1 VDRKKIKILIVAFS
15 DSIHTARWI
24 SQLDQS
30 KYDVHLFPSVPFKN
44 IHPLLKDITVWQLP
58 LNKENNHQGLN
69 YKNPSVVYTS
79 LEKFTGSALAKKFAG
94 KIKSWLRSSLNRT
107 IELLRP
113 EIIHSMETQNAGYLV
128 NSLRLQKNNPFWI
141 HSTWGIDLQYFG
153 AFPNHQAQLKKLMSG
168 IGALIVEGDRDL
180 KIAREFGFSKE
191 AVIIPSVGGSPDF
204 PLFDK
209 LESGIQ
215 SSARR
220 KIILKGYEGQERL
233 ASVALKALRII
244 KPLLRGY
251 EVIIY
256 SCNPQL
262 LPVIREIQNGN
273 EFSLSVSDELK
284 YQDILVITGQSRISI
299 TNNLSDGVPN
309 TMLEAMAF
317 GAFPI
322 QSNTAITEDWIEDG
336 VNGLLTV
343 PTDENNIAAAISMA
357 LSDDS
362 LVDRAANLNRRL
374 VREKLNKN
382 TIRNQIDLVYGKSIL
397 NETGSVTII

>member
-1 VDRKKIKILIVAFS
+1 MDKKKIKILIVAFS

-30 KYDVHLFPSVPFKN
+30 KYDVHLFPSVPFRN
-44 IHPLLKDITVWQLP
+44 HHPLLKNITIWQLP
-58 LNKENNHQGLN
+58 LNKDKNHQGLN
-69 YKNPSVVYTS
+69 YKNPSIVYTS
-79 LEKFTGSALAKKFAG
+79 LEKFTSSALARRFAG
-94 KIKSWLRSSLNRT
+94 RIKSWLRLSLKKT

-113 EIIHSMETQNAGYLV
+113 DIIHSLETQHAGYLV
-128 NSLRLQKNNPFWI
+128 NSLNLQHNNPFWI
-141 HSTWGIDLQYFG
+141 HSTWGIDLHYFG
-153 AFPNHQAQLKKLMSG
+153 SIPNHQAQLKKLMSG

-180 KIAREFGFSKE
+180 KIAREFGFNKE

-204 PLFDK
+204 SLFDE
-209 LESGIQ
+209 LESGTQ
-215 SSARR
+215 PSERR

-244 KPLLRGY
+244 KPLLRDY

-256 SCNPQL
+256 SCNRQL
-262 LPVIREIQNGN
+262 LPAIREIQNGK
-273 EFSLSVSDELK
+273 EFLLHVSGELQ
-284 YQDILVITGQSRISI
+284 YQDILSMTAQSRISI

-322 QSNTAITEDWIEDG
+322 QSNTAITEDWIENG
-336 VNGLLTV
+336 VNGFLTV
-343 PTDENNIAAAISMA
+343 PTDENNIAAAMSRA

-362 LVDRAANLNRRL
+362 LVDRAAGINRRR
-374 VREKLNKN
+374 VREKLSKN
-382 TIRNQIDLVYGKSIL
+382 IIRNQIDQVYGKSIL
-397 NETGSVTII
+397 IEAGSVATI